1 MRKNKYNSSPPD
13 SLPGALTDKN
23 LGRGWV
29 GQAGF
34 FLSVLFI
41 LLMVIISGIMLHQF
55 HGLVESELRNAMT
68 GVVASTG
75 HSLDHW
81 LDERMAHVEIW
92 AATPELR
99 REAQAL
105 LPLDG
110 DSRMIRASRALA
122 GSRRLFLSSLYLH
135 GYLEFFIVSPEHRVL
150 AQLGD
155 SFLGANFPSQE
166 VDSLL
171 ARVFAGQSTFTLPV
185 RCRIDSRALNG
196 GGEAGRPGMFFA
208 APLKNEQDE
217 VVAALLLYSDPETG
231 LSSITDIGAF
241 GRSGQVF
248 AFDGRGRLISL
259 SRFTP
264 PHSDSLGLDNGILSL
279 ELRDPGAKPSR
290 INAGRAAAGDS
301 LPFTRMAGQAL
312 DGRSGIDLEGYRDL
326 RGVPVVGAWLWD
338 KRAGC
343 GLALEITRE
352 EAFSSYRRIRTTV
365 LTVLVTTVIMF
376 LGLSLVLHRSR
387 KEALRLARQSTLAG
401 KQLQREIEVRRQV
414 EDSLRESDAYI
425 RAVVDSVV
433 DGIITTDENLFIETF
448 NPAAE
453 KIFGYIS
460 AEVRGQNLA
469 LLFDPSMRRE
479 SDRDCHRPGRNG
491 ECPEMLGRRKD
502 GSHFP
507 VEFEINEMCL
517 GSRNVHVGILRDIT
531 ERKKYE
537 LELRRLSSHDGL
549 TSIANRRHF
558 DDILQTEWNRGLEHF
573 TPLSLILLDID
584 HFKAFNDTYGHQAG
598 DECLIRVAG
607 ALRDIFHRPADLP
620 ARYGGEEFAVILPET
635 GLAGALIVAEKVR
648 LAIEQL
654 CLEHAGSPKYGCVTV
669 SLGVSCLTPDAGVKD
684 GPSLLIAEADRA
696 LYRAKDS
703 GRNCVVGAI
712 QENPD
717 DNGVSTELADGI
729 AH

>member
-1 MRKNKYNSSPPD
+1 MRKNKCNSSEPEK
-13 SLPGALTDKN
+13 LPGALTENK

-29 GQAGF
+29 GQAWYL
-34 FLSVLFI
+34 LSALFI
-41 LLMVIISGIMLHQF
+41 LLMVTISGVMLHQF
-55 HGLVESELRNAMT
+55 HGLVENGMRNAMT
-68 GVVASTG
+68 GLVASTG

-92 AATPELR
+92 AASPELS
-99 REAQAL
+99 REAQKL

-110 DSRMIRASRALA
+110 DSRKLMASQALT
-122 GSRRLFLSSLYLH
+122 GTRRLFLSTLYLH
-135 GYLEFFIVSPEHRVL
+135 GFLEFFIVSPEHRVL

-155 SFLGANFPSQE
+155 SFLGEHFPSRE
-166 VDSLL
+166 ADSLL
-171 ARVFAGQSTFTLPV
+171 ARVFAGRSAFTLPI
-185 RCRIDSRALNG
+185 RCGIEPRALNG
-196 GGEAGRPGMFFA
+196 GGEAGRPAMLFA
-208 APLKNEQDE
+208 APLKNEQGE

-231 LSSITDIGAF
+231 LSSITDIGF
-241 GRSGQVF
+241 GRTGQVF
-248 AFDGRGRLISL
+248 AFDSRGRLITL
-259 SRFTP
+259 SRFAP
-264 PHSDSLGLDNGILSL
+264 PRRDSLGLDNGILSL
-279 ELRDPGAKPSR
+279 ELRDPGKQSSLSTAD
-290 INAGRAAAGDS
+290 NDS
-301 LPFTRMAGQAL
+301 LPFTRMARQAL
-312 DGRSGIDLEGYRDL
+312 DGRSGIDLQGYRDL

-365 LTVLVTTVIMF
+365 LLVLVTTVTMF

-387 KEALRLARQSTLAG
+387 KEALRLASQSTLAG

-448 NPAAE
+448 NPAAQ
-453 KIFGYIS
+453 KIFGYIA

-469 LLFDPSMRRE
+469 VLFEPSMRRE
-479 SDRDCHRPGRNG
+479 SDRDCRRTGRSG
-491 ECPEMLGRRKD
+491 DCPEMLGRRKD

-507 VEFEINEMCL
+507 VEFEINEMRL
-517 GSRNVHVGILRDIT
+517 GSRTVHVGILRDIT
-531 ERKKYE
+531 ERQKYE

-549 TSIANRRHF
+549 TGIANRRHF
-558 DDILQTEWNRGLEHF
+558 NDILQTEWNRAVENT

-584 HFKAFNDTYGHQAG
+584 RFKAFNDTYGHQAG

-607 ALRDIFHRPADLP
+607 ALREIFHRPADLP

-635 GLAGALIVAEKVR
+635 GLAGALLVAEKVR
-648 LAIEQL
+648 HTIEQL
-654 CLEHAGSPKYGCVTV
+654 ALEHTGSPEYGCVTV
-669 SLGVSCLTPDAGVKD
+669 SLGVSCLAPSAKIID
-684 GPSLLIAEADRA
+684 GPSRLIAEADRS
-696 LYRAKDS
+696 LYKAKDS
-703 GRNCVVGAI
+703 GRNRVVGAN
-712 QENPD
+712 QANPD
-717 DNGVSTELADGI
+717 DNGVSTGLAGGI